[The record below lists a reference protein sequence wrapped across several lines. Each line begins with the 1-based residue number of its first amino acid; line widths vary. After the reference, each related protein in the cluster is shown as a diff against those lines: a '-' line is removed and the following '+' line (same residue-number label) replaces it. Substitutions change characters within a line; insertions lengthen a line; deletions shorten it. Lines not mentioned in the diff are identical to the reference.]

1 MASPRT
7 RNTIILDEPFR
18 FLSEDHQE
26 QAGIMLKEIS
36 KKLGIQ
42 FLVVTH
48 NPILAEVADRTFN
61 VNIKKGIS
69 FIKVSE

>member
-1 MASPRT
+1 MANPRT

-26 QAGIMLKEIS
+26 QAGNMMKEIS
-36 KKLGIQ
+36 RKLNLQI
-42 FLVVTH
+42 LYITH

-61 VNIKKGIS
+61 VSIKKGIS
-69 FIKVSE
+69 FVKVSE